1 MCSTACK
8 FFEPVENGVNV
19 RVRLKPSGRAVC
31 TDGLMQDVNGL
42 TVLKATVT
50 QVPENGKANQ
60 ALIKLLSKE
69 WKLAKSTVEVLQGQT
84 SRNKLLH
91 VSGGPDQLAETL
103 ERWAKR
109 KGYTHE

>member
-1 MCSTACK
+1 MCSIECK

-31 TDGLMQDVNGL
+31 TDGLMQNVNGL

-69 WKLAKSTVEVLQGQT
+69 WKLAKTTVGVLQGQT
-84 SRNKLLH
+84 SRNKLLQL
-91 VSGGPDQLAETL
+91 SGDTNQLVETL
-103 ERWAKR
+103 NRWAKR
-109 KGYTHE
+109 KGYAHE